1 MSRLTLLF
9 PLATLTT
16 ALIVFNGCG
25 APPAPEGPEP
35 SGIGPAPELTATAAA
50 DAPTPTATATAAEP
64 APAPTAAAT
73 APTAPTTTA
82 AATAPAEGPEKKP
95 DAPPAATSAPAAT
108 GGLDVP
114 GANITMASITV
125 DGLTMTDFACQAGGG
140 LGALLA
146 GPTMAGMLSKKKAA
160 LKACS
165 PKAGTV
171 RVRWTAAGGKVTKA
185 ESKAATPQIE
195 ACVTKA
201 VSSVPATMD
210 GTCAATI
217 DLGK

>member
-1 MSRLTLLF
+1 MSRLALFSSIAALTL
-9 PLATLTT
+9 PLYA
-16 ALIVFNGCG
+16 FNGCAPRAAESPENMG
-25 APPAPEGPEP
+25 PPPAPAAAA
-35 SGIGPAPELTATAAA
+35 PAPEAEEPARTAEPAEP
-50 DAPTPTATATAAEP
+50 APSAMPPRAEP
-64 APAPTAAAT
+64 APAVTADPPQPDVPAAS
-73 APTAPTTTA
+73 
-82 AATAPAEGPEKKP
+82 GS
-95 DAPPAATSAPAAT
+95 APPAA
-108 GGLDVP
+108 GGLDVAN
-114 GANITMASITV
+114 ANITMGSVTV

-165 PKAGTV
+165 PKGGTA
-171 RVRWTAAGGKVTKA
+171 RVRWTAAGGKITKV
-185 ESKAATPQIE
+185 ESKAQTPQIE
-195 ACVTKA
+195 ACVVKA